1 MNTDVKNNHKSKQV
15 MYKKNYILI
24 KSEGEESATGKN
36 FMKRKQD
43 LISQLLDTS
52 VETEQRRD
60 FFRESLPF

>member
-1 MNTDVKNNHKSKQV
+1 MIPTKS
-15 MYKKNYILI
+15 ILI